1 LEFERLKVNQQK
13 TTLNGVQQSLT
24 LSDLTKGS
32 ILKPFGIVM
41 GIMFFQQFTGINA
54 IIYNT
59 VSIFESAGSSI
70 EPNYATIICGAVQ
83 LVFTILS
90 GSLVRVAYRF
100 SFLYVLES

>member
-1 LEFERLKVNQQK
+1 M
-13 TTLNGVQQSLT
+13 
-24 LSDLTKGS
+24 KGS

-90 GSLVRVAYRF
+90 GSLVRVY
-100 SFLYVLES
+100 